1 MVSFGLK
8 GRVQLAQ
15 AAAQPYSAQRS
26 SRNTAQLQQYDAG
39 HAKHGVPLVV
49 SSRDFFGPQ
58 GRVQLAQAAAQP
70 YPAQQ
75 AWVRGVPSRVVL

>member
-39 HAKHGVPLVV
+39 HAK
-49 SSRDFFGPQ
+49 
-58 GRVQLAQAAAQP
+58 QLFADELREWLRR
-70 YPAQQ
+70 YEIE
-75 AWVRGVPSRVVL
+75 WDERYVWD